1 MKSLFAVLLT
11 ACLCMS
17 VKGEDSKPP
26 RTLPGGWVYVWGDEF
41 NGSRID
47 AKKWKPELGV
57 IRNQGSQQTYT
68 GRPKNMRLEDGCLVL
83 ETHFE
88 KFANVNYKKS
98 SADWIKNTKFM
109 PYTSGSVTTIKTK
122 NFMFGRL
129 EVRAKVPK
137 TKGIWPA
144 IWLLGKNGAGP
155 STGRLICWRI
165 FPNSRM
171 WFIPLS
177 T

>member
-1 MKSLFAVLLT
+1 MKKSLFAVLLT

-88 KFANVNYKKS
+88 KFANINYKKS

-109 PYTSGSVTTIKTK
+109 PYTSGS
-122 NFMFGRL
+122 
-129 EVRAKVPK
+129 
-137 TKGIWPA
+137 
-144 IWLLGKNGAGP
+144 
-155 STGRLICWRI
+155 
-165 FPNSRM
+165 
-171 WFIPLS
+171 
-177 T
+177 